1 MTNISLSSLG
11 LTEETLADRVVDK
24 IAGSLLESLQ
34 YDEDGGE
41 WHGDSKFAQRL
52 SSQVANRLNKI
63 VDDLAEKHVIPR
75 ATEMIETL
83 VLQETNKWG
92 EKIGKPVTFI
102 EYLTQRAENWV
113 REEVSFDGKTKGQDS
128 YGWKKAGTRIE
139 YMIDKHLQYSIDRAM
154 REAVGAAHQS
164 IIGGLKDAVN
174 IKLGEIAIQLKTE
187 VVKK

>member
-24 IAGSLLESLQ
+24 IAGTLLESLQ
-34 YDEDGGE
+34 YDEEGGE

-52 SSQVANRLNKI
+52 STQVANRLNKI

-75 ATEMIETL
+75 AAEMIESL
-83 VLQETNKWG
+83 VLQKTNQWG
-92 EKIGKPVTFI
+92 EKLGEPVTFV
-102 EYLTQRAENWV
+102 EYLTQRAEHWM

-128 YGWKKAGTRIE
+128 FSWKKFGTRVE

-154 REAVGAAHQS
+154 REAVGVANQT
-164 IIGGLKDAVN
+164 IVGGLKDAVN